1 MKLASVVLKAA
12 LDYASS
18 ANALEMASYRV
29 TDWSFNSERHV
40 DVEVQNVE
48 TLKKKWL
55 FFRIYPGHP
64 GSNTKGLFWC
74 EYLGKFLEV
83 PEVGE

>member
-1 MKLASVVLKAA
+1 MKLAYVVLKAA

-18 ANALEMASYRV
+18 ANALEMAGYRV
-29 TDWSFNSERHV
+29 TDWSFNRERHV
-40 DVEVQNVE
+40 EVELENVE
-48 TLKKKWL
+48 TKKKKWAIY
-55 FFRIYPGHP
+55 RIYPGHP
-64 GSNTKGLFWC
+64 GPNTKGLFWC